1 MLVLCFQLCTMEI
14 KLGLKEN
21 WRQFW
26 LLVFINALVGGMI
39 GLERTLLPE
48 IATKE
53 FHLTSTSIILS
64 FIIVFGL
71 FKAITNFF
79 TGALANRVGR
89 KKLLLFGWLIGL
101 PIPFILMYASN
112 WNWIIAANI
121 LLGINQGLTWSSTV
135 TMKMDLVGE
144 KERGFA
150 MGLNEF
156 AGYAAVGLVAFAT
169 SSIATR
175 YGLRP
180 YPFMI
185 GIALVIVGTLLSW
198 LFVKDTTGHVKKELQ
213 QNNSVQLLKNVF
225 ADTSWLN
232 KNLGSVTQA
241 GLINNLNDAMIWGIM
256 PVLLAT
262 KGFSIEQIG
271 IITATYPAVWGI
283 GQLITGKL
291 ADIYCKRDLLF
302 WGMLLQGIAII
313 LIIFAS
319 SITHYI
325 AISVVLG
332 IGTAIVYPT
341 FLSSIAENTN
351 PQQRAKSLG
360 VFRFWRDLGYVIGAL
375 LTGIFT
381 DLFSIEFSIVFI
393 GVLTVLSSFVIIYR
407 MYCETR
413 SKRLIQFLKQ
423 THGLINTN
431 IA

>member
-1 MLVLCFQLCTMEI
+1 MEQI

-21 WRQFW
+21 WKQFW

-48 IATKE
+48 IAAKE
-53 FHLTSTSIILS
+53 FQLTSTSIILS

-71 FKAITNFF
+71 FKAITNYFA
-79 TGALANRVGR
+79 GALANRFGR

-101 PIPFILMYASN
+101 PIPFILMYANS
-112 WNWIIAANI
+112 WNWIIFANI

-135 TMKMDLVGE
+135 TMKIDLVGE

-156 AGYAAVGLVAFAT
+156 AGYGAVGIIAFAT
-169 SSIATR
+169 SSIAAN

-180 YPFMI
+180 YPFII
-185 GIALVIVGTLLSW
+185 GIVLVILGILLSW
-198 LFVKDTTGHVKKELQ
+198 LFVKDTSAHAQKETKQNKNAPLLQHVFKE
-213 QNNSVQLLKNVF
+213 
-225 ADTSWLN
+225 TTWLN

-256 PVLLAT
+256 PVLLAH
-262 KGFSIEQIG
+262 KGFNIEQIG
-271 IITATYPAVWGI
+271 IITATYPAVWGLS
-283 GQLITGKL
+283 QLVTGRL

-313 LIIFAS
+313 LIIFANS
-319 SITHYI
+319 FTHYT

-332 IGTAIVYPT
+332 IGTAIVYPA
-341 FLSSIAENTN
+341 FLASIAEDTN

-360 VFRFWRDLGYVIGAL
+360 VFRFWRDMGYVIGAL
-375 LTGIFT
+375 LTGVFT
-381 DLFSIEFSIVFI
+381 DLFSMEFSIAFI
-393 GVLTVLSSFVIIYR
+393 GVLTILSSFVIIYR
-407 MYCETR
+407 MHCKSQ
-413 SKRLIQFLKQ
+413 SKRIIKSQ
-423 THGLINTN
+423 TYISVV
-431 IA
+431 

>member
-1 MLVLCFQLCTMEI
+1 MEKKSEI
-14 KLGLKEN
+14 QLGLKEN
-21 WRQFW
+21 WKQFW

-48 IATKE
+48 IAEKE

-71 FKAITNFF
+71 FKAFTNYF
-79 TGALANRVGR
+79 TGALANRFGR
-89 KKLLLFGWLIGL
+89 KRLLVVGWLIGI
-101 PIPFILMYASN
+101 PVPFILMFANN
-112 WNWIIAANI
+112 WNWIIVANI

-135 TMKMDLVGE
+135 VMKIDLVGE

-156 AGYAAVGLVAFAT
+156 AGYGMLGLVAFVT
-169 SSIATR
+169 SNIAAN

-180 YPFMI
+180 YPFII
-185 GIALVIVGTLLSW
+185 GIVFVIAGTLLSW
-198 LFVKDTTGHVKKELQ
+198 LFVKDTSEHVKKEAENS
-213 QNNSVQLLKNVF
+213 NNVPLLKQVF
-225 ADTSWLN
+225 IETTYRH

-256 PVLLAT
+256 PVLLAQR
-262 KGFSIEQIG
+262 GFGIEQIG
-271 IITATYPAVWGI
+271 IISAVYPAVWGL
-283 GQLITGKL
+283 GQLVTGKL
-291 ADIYCKRDLLF
+291 ADRYCKKDLLF

-313 LIIFAS
+313 LLLFS
-319 SITHYI
+319 TTITHYI
-325 AISVVLG
+325 IISVVLG

-341 FLSSIAENTN
+341 FLSAIAEDTN

-381 DLFSIEFSIVFI
+381 DLFNIDFSIAFI
-393 GVLTVLSSFVIIYR
+393 GILTIFSSIIIIYR
-407 MYCETR
+407 MYCKKKAKNLLD
-413 SKRLIQFLKQ
+413 SFSS
-423 THGLINTN
+423 
-431 IA
+431 

>member
-1 MLVLCFQLCTMEI
+1 MKEVLLNGINKKTEMEHI

-21 WRQFW
+21 RKQFW

-53 FHLTSTSIILS
+53 FQLTSTSIILS

-71 FKAITNFF
+71 FKAITNYF
-79 TGALANRVGR
+79 TGALANRFGR

-101 PIPFILMYASN
+101 PIPFILMYANS
-112 WNWIIAANI
+112 WNWIIFANI

-135 TMKMDLVGE
+135 TMKIDLVGE

-156 AGYAAVGLVAFAT
+156 AGYGAVGIIAFAT
-169 SSIATR
+169 SSIAAN

-180 YPFMI
+180 YPFII
-185 GIALVIVGTLLSW
+185 GIALVVSGTLLSW
-198 LFVKDTTGHVKKELQ
+198 IFVKDTTGHVLKETQ
-213 QNNSVQLLKNVF
+213 QNNSAPLLQHIFKE
-225 ADTSWLN
+225 TSWRN

-256 PVLLAT
+256 PVLLAH
-262 KGFSIEQIG
+262 KGFNIEQIG
-271 IITATYPAVWGI
+271 IITATYPAVWGLS
-283 GQLITGKL
+283 QLVTGKL
-291 ADIYCKRDLLF
+291 ADIYCKRDLRF

-313 LIIFAS
+313 LIIFS
-319 SITHYI
+319 NNITHYI
-325 AISVVLG
+325 SISVVLG

-341 FLSSIAENTN
+341 FLASIAEYTN

-360 VFRFWRDLGYVIGAL
+360 IFRFWRDMGYVIGAL

-381 DLFSIEFSIVFI
+381 DLFSMEFSIALI
-393 GVLTVLSSFVIIYR
+393 GFLTILSSFVVIYR
-407 MYCETR
+407 MHCKSQ
-413 SKRLIQFLKQ
+413 SKRIIQSQ
-423 THGLINTN
+423 TYISVV
-431 IA
+431 

>member
-1 MLVLCFQLCTMEI
+1 MEI
-14 KLGLKEN
+14 QLGLKEN
-21 WRQFW
+21 WKQFW

-71 FKAITNFF
+71 FKAVTNYF
-79 TGALANRVGR
+79 TGALANRFGR
-89 KKLLLFGWLIGL
+89 KKLLIFGWLIGL
-101 PIPFILMYASN
+101 PIPFILMYANS
-112 WNWIIAANI
+112 WNWIIVANI

-135 TMKMDLVGE
+135 TMKIDLVGE

-156 AGYAAVGLVAFAT
+156 AGYGAVGLVALTT
-169 SSIATR
+169 SIIADK

-180 YPFMI
+180 YPFMA
-185 GIALVIVGTLLSW
+185 GIVLAVLGILLSW
-198 LFVKDTTGHVKKELQ
+198 FFVKDTSGHVKKEAQ
-213 QNNSVQLLKNVF
+213 QTNNAPLLKNVF
-225 ADTSWLN
+225 AETSWLN
-232 KNLGSVTQA
+232 KNLGSVSQA

-256 PVLLAT
+256 PVLLAQRN
-262 KGFSIEQIG
+262 FNIEQIG
-271 IITATYPAVWGI
+271 IITATYPAVWGL

-302 WGMLLQGIAII
+302 WGMLLQGMAIV
-313 LIIFAS
+313 LIIFS
-319 SITHYI
+319 STITHYI

-332 IGTAIVYPT
+332 IGTAIVYPA
-341 FLSSIAENTN
+341 FLASIADDTN

-381 DLFSIEFSIVFI
+381 DFISIDFSILFI
-393 GVLTVLSSFVIIYR
+393 GILTIVSSLVIIYR
-407 MYCETR
+407 MSCKT
-413 SKRLIQFLKQ
+413 KAK
-423 THGLINTN
+423 GLFKV
-431 IA
+431 AKS